1 MTCLALDDEPLA
13 LQLLEVYTG
22 RLPQLSR
29 QGFYNNPDQA
39 LQRLQAGDIELLFLD
54 IQMPDINGLQF
65 LKQLEQPPM
74 VIFTTAFAEFAVEGF
89 NLDAIDYLLKPF
101 DFQRFEK
108 AVAKAL
114 EYRQFLKNQK
124 ITESAV
130 FAEPVP
136 NSLFVKVEYSIV
148 QIAFDD
154 IRYIESFDDY
164 IKIYT
169 TGKPILTLTTLKTV
183 LAALPPERFMRVH
196 RSFIIALD
204 KIERLR
210 AQKITIMDREIPV
223 SDSFKVVLKK
233 VLSK

>member
-1 MTCLALDDEPLA
+1 
-13 LQLLEVYTG
+13 
-22 RLPQLSR
+22 
-29 QGFYNNPDQA
+29 
-39 LQRLQAGDIELLFLD
+39 
-54 IQMPDINGLQF
+54 
-65 LKQLEQPPM
+65 M
-74 VIFTTAFAEFAVEGF
+74 VVFTTAFAEFAVEGF

-108 AVAKAL
+108 AVTKAV
-114 EYRQFLKNQK
+114 EYRQFLISQK
-124 ITESAV
+124 SAEPLAA
-130 FAEPVP
+130 AEPVP

-183 LAALPPERFMRVH
+183 LSLLPLDRFMQVH

-204 KIERLR
+204 KIERVR

-223 SDSFKVVLKK
+223 SDSFKDVLKK